1 MSVPGEW
8 DLKNSLPLSPT
19 TFNILLCLADGELH
33 GYGIM
38 LEVKERT
45 GGEMVLGPSTLY
57 SAIKRMLA
65 DRLIERSERL
75 PDPEFEDERRR
86 YYRLTEFGERV
97 MFAEAERME
106 SYVRQVRSKKRLWTP
121 APGGA

>member
-1 MSVPGEW
+1 MMGER
-8 DLKNSLPLSPT
+8 DLEEFLPLSPT

-57 SAIKRMLA
+57 SAMKRMLA
-65 DRLIERSERL
+65 DGLIERSERL
-75 PDPEFEDERRR
+75 PDPELEDERRR
-86 YYRLTEFGERV
+86 YYRLTEFGGRV
-97 MFAEAERME
+97 VLAEAERME
-106 SYVRQVRSKKRLWTP
+106 DYVRQVRSKKRLWTP
-121 APGGA
+121 APGGT